1 MSTSLFFYFLHH
13 NVTEN
18 KHAKYMFYS
27 PIFNLFLHSVG
38 LKILNKQIYWSG
50 AKAGKKWQK
59 EHLKL
64 RSDTIVWNLNY
75 NETMLIRPQETGF
88 SNEKIDGCLAN
99 TEKKKKKKKP
109 WKRGDHVW
117 WCSTVEQG
125 AVSKFLITVAFL
137 ITYSISLPPAIQG
150 RCLLMNN
157 S

>member
-99 TEKKKKKKKP
+99 TEKKKKEKKAME
-109 WKRGDHVW
+109 KRWPCMMVFHCRTR
-117 WCSTVEQG
+117 CSFQI
-125 AVSKFLITVAFL
+125 SD
-137 ITYSISLPPAIQG
+137 YSCISNY
-150 RCLLMNN
+150 LLHFSSPCHSGKVFINE
-157 S
+157 